1 MVVHA
6 DVAQQSMLAPGIA
19 VDVSISANDLYASKV
34 LAVQV
39 HTCTLHT
46 CTQVFNNTNSMV
58 CRLVSVVHHQLHCSP
73 YAGPVL
79 THY

>member
-1 MVVHA
+1 MVVHT

-34 LAVQV
+34 LAV
-39 HTCTLHT
+39 HT

>member
-39 HTCTLHT
+39 HTCT
-46 CTQVFNNTNSMV
+46 QVFNNTNSMI